1 MKGRQRFSRNPSGS
15 DLPYTRVWG
24 PSDESL
30 LAGLAAGDVDAAVA
44 FVRRFQ
50 RRVHGLALTIVGD
63 PDAAEDVAQETFLR
77 AWRHAAAYDARR
89 GRVST
94 WLLAIARNLAID
106 AVRLKGGDR
115 ADRELLASHLLVSG
129 GRDEPGDRAGQLDD
143 SERVRAALAGLPEEQ
158 RQAVVLAGCFGRT
171 ANEISE
177 LEGVPLGTVKTRIRT
192 AMIKLREELE
202 VRD

>member
-1 MKGRQRFSRNPSGS
+1 MKGRQRLSRNPSGG

-30 LAGLAAGDVDAAVA
+30 LAGLAAGDVDAGVA
-44 FVRRFQ
+44 FIRRFQ
-50 RRVHGLALTIVGD
+50 RRVYGLALTIVGD

-106 AVRLKGGDR
+106 AVRLRGGDR
-115 ADRELLASHLLVSG
+115 AERERLASQLLVGSQQVEP
-129 GRDEPGDRAGQLDD
+129 DEHVGQVDD
-143 SERVRAALAGLPEEQ
+143 AERVRSALGALPDEQ

-171 ANEISE
+171 ASEISDI
-177 LEGVPLGTVKTRIRT
+177 EGVPLGTVKTRIRT

>member
-1 MKGRQRFSRNPSGS
+1 LSRNPERGDS
-15 DLPYTRVWG
+15 PYSHVLG

-30 LAGLAAGDVDAAVA
+30 LAGLAAGDVEAAVA

-50 RRVHGLALTIVGD
+50 RRVYGLAVTIVRD
-63 PDAAEDVAQETFLR
+63 PDGAEDVAQETFLR

-94 WLLAIARNLAID
+94 WLLAITRNLAID
-106 AVRLKGGDR
+106 AVRLRGGDR
-115 ADRELLASHLLVSG
+115 LDRELLASRLLVSG
-129 GRDEPGDRAGQLDD
+129 TEGEPADRVWQLDD
-143 SERVRAALAGLPEEQ
+143 SERVRLALDGLPEEQ
-158 RQAVVLAGCFGRT
+158 RQAIVLAGCFGRT
-171 ANEISE
+171 ALEISE

-192 AMIKLREELE
+192 AMLKLREELE

>member
-1 MKGRQRFSRNPSGS
+1 MKARQRLSHNPSGG

-30 LAGLAAGDVDAAVA
+30 LAGLAAGDVDAGIA
-44 FVRRFQ
+44 FIRRFQ
-50 RRVHGLALTIVGD
+50 RRVYGLALTITGD
-63 PDAAEDVAQETFLR
+63 LDVAEDVAQETFLR
-77 AWRHAAAYDARR
+77 AWRHAAAFDARR

-106 AVRLKGGDR
+106 AVRLRGGDR
-115 ADRELLASHLLVSG
+115 ADRELMAAQLLLGPVAA
-129 GRDEPGDRAGQLDD
+129 EPAERAEQLDD
-143 SERVRAALAGLPEEQ
+143 SERVRIALAALPHEQ
-158 RQAVVLAGCFGRT
+158 RQAIVLAGCFGRT
-171 ANEISE
+171 ASEISE

-192 AMIKLREELE
+192 AMSKLREQLE